1 MYKRQVVACVD
12 SEGAPFDG
20 GSAYR
25 LRVPANVP
33 AGDFWSILAYDTQT
47 RSMLQTGQEWP
58 SVTSQDRDFTTNE
71 DGSVDVHF
79 GPEQPEDGHNWI
91 QTVPGKSWWAMFRLY
106 GPLEPWFDRTWQLP
120 DIERLA

>member
-1 MYKRQVVACVD
+1 
-12 SEGAPFDG
+12 
-20 GSAYR
+20 
-25 LRVPANVP
+25 
-33 AGDFWSILAYDTQT
+33 
-47 RSMLQTGQEWP
+47 QEWP

-106 GPLEPWFDRTWQLP
+106 GPLAPWFDKTWQLP